1 MTDTDTTAGRRIGPP
16 RRRQREILEAAAEV
30 FHRKGYE
37 STSIQ
42 DIADAVGILKGSLYY
57 YIDSKEDLL
66 YAILQDVHEDALR
79 NIERTNAIDGDALQR
94 IRAFVSLHIEF
105 NAENLVKMGVFFQDF
120 RSLGEERRAV
130 IVEERDQYDQFLRT
144 LIQEGQEQGLVCP
157 DVDPKLAGLAVL
169 GMTNWIYHW
178 YQPSGERTA
187 PELAQAYADL
197 VVAGLA
203 CDPATH
209 TPGHRARVAPIDP
222 ALVEAALANG
232 AEPAAAKRG
241 S

>member
-1 MTDTDTTAGRRIGPP
+1 MTDTTAARARRVGPP
-16 RRRQREILEAAAEV
+16 RRRQQEILEAAAEV

-66 YAILQDVHEDALR
+66 YAILQGVHEDALR
-79 NIERTNAIDGDALQR
+79 NIERTKAIEGDPLQK
-94 IRAFVSLHIEF
+94 IRAFVTLHIAF

-144 LIQEGQEQGLVCP
+144 LIQEGQEQGVVCA
-157 DVDPKLAGLAVL
+157 DVDPKLAGLAIL

-178 YQPSGERTA
+178 YQPTGERTA
-187 PELAQAYADL
+187 EELAQAYADL

-203 CDPATH
+203 CDPAAH
-209 TPGHRARVAPIDP
+209 TPGHRSKVAPLDP
-222 ALVEAALANG
+222 GVIAAALANG
-232 AEPAAAKRG
+232 AAA
-241 S
+241 SP